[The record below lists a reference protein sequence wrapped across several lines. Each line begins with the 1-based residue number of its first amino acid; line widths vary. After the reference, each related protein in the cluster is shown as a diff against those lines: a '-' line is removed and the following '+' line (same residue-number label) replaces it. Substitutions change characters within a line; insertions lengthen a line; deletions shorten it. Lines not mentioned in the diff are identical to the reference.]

1 MRIGA
6 TIFTEAPKAREVLV
20 KVAPNGVCHSDY
32 AVIHGVLPLPVAPGT
47 R

>member
-6 TIFTEAPKAREVLV
+6 TIFTEAPKAREILV
-20 KVAPNGVCHSDY
+20 KVAPNGV
-32 AVIHGVLPLPVAPGT
+32 AIAII